1 MITSG
6 DALNRIS
13 GNSAFN
19 QSSSSGLI
27 ADDAAATGSREAS
40 CGGSHLPPQWVE
52 PRSLPASGEG
62 DVEFE
67 FHDPAAGRPLPMK
80 VRYHWPRLFLISLA
94 LTHLCPAYCR
104 VSHAQ
109 LSFPFPHSLR

>member
-1 MITSG
+1 MTVDS
-6 DALNRIS
+6 ALK
-13 GNSAFN
+13 

-27 ADDAAATGSREAS
+27 ADEAATGPNEVS
-40 CGGSHLPPQWVE
+40 CGGSHNLPPQWVE

-62 DVEFE
+62 DVVFE

-80 VRYHWPRLFLISLA
+80 VRYQWPRLFPFSLA
-94 LTHLCPAYCR
+94 LRHLCL